1 MGPDGQWRAGH
12 LQGRIAAKP
21 TRRQHLKADMQF
33 QADPAWSTAR
43 LKLRRARSDDVT
55 DVFAYASDP
64 VVTRFTDWPAVTQV
78 HQLVDVV
85 QGWQRDWESG
95 TEFAWVVTESRADR
109 AIGAVSYSR
118 NGSEVSFGYVLHRG
132 YWGRGYATELAV
144 GLIERLFVEPELLLI
159 RATCDEEN
167 LASRRVLEKSGLKLR
182 GRAPRDIVRPQIS
195 PVPRPACLYERQ
207 RPGR

>member
-1 MGPDGQWRAGH
+1 MPY
-12 LQGRIAAKP
+12 
-21 TRRQHLKADMQF
+21 

-43 LKLRRARSDDVT
+43 LKLRRARPDDVT
-55 DVFAYASDP
+55 DVLAYASDP
-64 VVTRFTDWPAVTQV
+64 VVTRFADWPAVTHLYQV
-78 HQLVDVV
+78 ADVV

-95 TEFAWVVTESRADR
+95 TEFTWVVTECQADR

-118 NGSEVSFGYVLHRG
+118 TASEVTFGYVLHRT

-144 GLIERLFVEPELLLI
+144 GLVERLFAEPELLLI

-167 LASRRVLEKSGLKLR
+167 FASRRVLEKSGLSLR

-207 RPGR
+207 RSGE